1 MKLDRTCIKCGTP
14 FQLKPTEKSSN
25 ICIVCK
31 RLYQKKYANK
41 KSKVALEG
49 KKESYP
55 IPDNER
61 RARFVKIQ
69 KELSKIRDRN
79 EWIKYMVDK
88 LENLD
93 PKILKWIYDRR
104 DHETLDRD
112 RESRHKKEDYED
124 TRDKYNNQSWFD

>member
-1 MKLDRTCIKCGTP
+1 MKLDRKCIKCDAE
-14 FQLKPTEKSSN
+14 FKLKPTEKSSN
-25 ICIVCK
+25 ICVPCK

-61 RARFVKIQ
+61 RKRFDSIQRELLKI
-69 KELSKIRDRN
+69 KDRK
-79 EWIKYMVDK
+79 EWIAYMVDK

-93 PKILKWIYDRR
+93 PLILKWIWDRR
-104 DHETLDRD
+104 DHDTLDKDRD
-112 RESRHKKEDYED
+112 SKYKKDDYED
-124 TRDKYNNQSWFD
+124 TRRANENKSWFD